1 MFQFFSSTIWIE
13 RDQRGRMGWKHP
25 EAKPSQNQNADFGPM
40 LSVWLGL
47 NTKTTWLALDTKTTW
62 LG

>member
-1 MFQFFSSTIWIE
+1 
-13 RDQRGRMGWKHP
+13 MGWKHP

-62 LG
+62 LC